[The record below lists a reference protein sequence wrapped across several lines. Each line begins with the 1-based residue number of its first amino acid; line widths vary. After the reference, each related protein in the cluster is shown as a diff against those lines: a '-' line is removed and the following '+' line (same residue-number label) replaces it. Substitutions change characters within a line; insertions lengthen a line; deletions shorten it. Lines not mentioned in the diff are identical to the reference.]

1 MHQSDPCIF
10 SAQNQFEPD
19 HRRKHLRCI
28 MKKKLSLPM
37 QILIALILGVIV
49 GLVCYFTGNAAFTES
64 YLKPIG
70 TIFVNL
76 LKFIVVPVVLFSMID
91 GILSMDDMKKVGAV
105 GWKTVAYFFVT
116 TAIACVIGLFCA
128 NLFNNAGLFPTLTLA
143 EGSSWDKAT
152 SANFMDT
159 LVGMFPSNM
168 WESFRTANMLQVI
181 VIALLF
187 GGSIMAAGEKG
198 KLCRDIVIS
207 FNEVINK
214 MMAFIISLSPIGVFT
229 MMAWVVATQGAD
241 IIGHLAIVIGC
252 AYIGYIAHAV
262 LVYSMSAKVFAGM
275 GPLQFFK
282 GAAAAMMFAFT
293 SASSAA
299 TLPVSKECV
308 DEMGADPDISSFVL
322 PLGAT
327 INMDGTAIYQCVATV
342 FLASCA
348 GVELG
353 LAQMVTI
360 VVTATLASIGTAG
373 VSGSGTIML
382 AMVLTSI
389 GVDVNLIM
397 IIYGVDRL
405 FDMGRTT
412 LNITGDMA
420 CALCVTKW
428 QNKKLNK

>member
-1 MHQSDPCIF
+1 
-10 SAQNQFEPD
+10 
-19 HRRKHLRCI
+19 
-28 MKKKLSLPM
+28 MKKKLTLPM
-37 QILIALILGVIV
+37 QILIALILGIIV
-49 GLVCYFTGNAAFTES
+49 GLICFFTDNAAFTAN

-105 GWKTVAYFFVT
+105 GWKTVAFFTAT
-116 TAIACVIGLFCA
+116 TAIACVIGLVCG
-128 NLFNNAGLFPTLTLA
+128 NLFDNLGLFPTLVLE
-143 EGSSWDKAT
+143 EGASWDKAT
-152 SANFMDT
+152 TANFMDT
-159 LVGMFPSNM
+159 LVDMFPSNM
-168 WESFRTANMLQVI
+168 WGAFRTANMLQVI

-198 KLCRDIVIS
+198 KLCRDIVSS

-229 MMAWVVATQGAD
+229 MMAWVIATQGAD

-252 AYIGYIAHAV
+252 AYVGYIAHAV
-262 LVYSMSAKVFAGM
+262 LIYSMSAKIFVGM
-275 GPLQFFK
+275 SPLAFFK

-308 DEMGADPDISSFVL
+308 DEMGADHDISSFVL

-327 INMDGTAIYQCVATV
+327 VNMDGTAIYQCVATI

-348 GVELG
+348 GIELG

-373 VSGSGTIML
+373 VSGAGTIML

-420 CALCVTKW
+420 CALCVSKW
-428 QNKKLNK
+428 ESKKNK